1 MEETSSSDNKIFV
14 PITSDYGFKATFGN
28 ESHPLFLKKALQAL
42 IKSKTP
48 IKHINYVKNAFEGL
62 TIDSRSGIY
71 DVACTDE
78 NDNHFIVEMQMGHS
92 PNFIQRMKF
101 YGLHKLNVLVKKGE
115 FNYAKLPKIYCV
127 ALLEKNILPY
137 TDYHS
142 IVNLRNEKGELIDS
156 QMTFVIAELDKFN
169 KIESEVETDLD
180 KLLWIMKNLHKTQ
193 PMALPIFI
201 NEDWLKQAIGD
212 LDTRQM
218 SIEERYAYEYALA
231 ANAEVVNADRQK
243 NRAMV
248 EKMLRRGK
256 LTPLEISEDL
266 GLDIDFV
273 LSIQN
278 QINLDN

>member
-1 MEETSSSDNKIFV
+1 MEDPLIIDNKIFV
-14 PITSDYGFKATFGN
+14 PVTSDYGFKATFGN

-92 PNFIQRMKF
+92 PNFVQRMKF
-101 YGLHKLNVLVKKGE
+101 YALHKLNVLVKKGE
-115 FNYAKLPKIYCV
+115 FNYVNIPKIYCV
-127 ALLEKNILPY
+127 GLLEKNILPY
-137 TDYHS
+137 ADYHS
-142 IVNLRNEKGELIDS
+142 IINLRNEKGELIDN
-156 QMTFVIAELDKFN
+156 QTTFVVAELDKFKKEEKN
-169 KIESEVETDLD
+169 IETDLD

-193 PMALPIFI
+193 PTALPTFI

-218 SIEERYAYEYALA
+218 SIEERFAYEYALA

-243 NRAMV
+243 NKTMV

-256 LTPLEISEDL
+256 LTPLEIAEDL

-273 LSIQN
+273 LSVQK
-278 QINLDN
+278 QLNLEN

>member
-1 MEETSSSDNKIFV
+1 MEDLIQSNNKTFV

-48 IKHINYVKNAFEGL
+48 IKQINYVKNAFEGL

-92 PNFIQRMKF
+92 PNFVQRMKF

-115 FNYAKLPKIYCV
+115 FNYAKLPRIYCV

-156 QMTFVIAELDKFN
+156 QMTFVIAELDKFDKEEN
-169 KIESEVETDLD
+169 EIETDLD
-180 KLLWIMKNLHKTQ
+180 KLLWIMKNLHTTQ
-193 PMALPIFI
+193 PIALPTFI

-231 ANAEVVNADRQK
+231 ANAEVVNAGRQK
-243 NRAMV
+243 NILMV
-248 EKMLRRGK
+248 EKMLKRGK

-273 LSIQN
+273 LNVQN
-278 QINLDN
+278 QLNLDN